1 MLITDGVDMGSR
13 QTLREAIDAAHRADA
28 IIYSIQ
34 YLDQAA
40 YGYGWADSDTAAVT
54 AI

>member
-1 MLITDGVDMGSR
+1 MITDGVDMGSR
-13 QTLREAIDAAHRADA
+13 QTLRDAIDAAHRADA

-34 YLDQAA
+34 YMDPSA
-40 YGYGWADSDTAAVT
+40 YGYKAASVSVAGM